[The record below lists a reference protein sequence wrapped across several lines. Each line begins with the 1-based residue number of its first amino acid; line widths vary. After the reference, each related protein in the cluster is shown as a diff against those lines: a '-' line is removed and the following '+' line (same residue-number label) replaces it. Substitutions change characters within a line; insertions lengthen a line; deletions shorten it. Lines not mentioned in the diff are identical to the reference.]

1 MYIAVQ
7 NNEVIAEGATT
18 HHLIDK
24 IVGYKLVPLNGYYY
38 LTEVYIGRNKLRGK
52 FKTRIPS
59 ATVITDSHNEAI
71 NTFIRQRKLIQLQRL
86 GKCRI
91 YVEHTSID

>member
-7 NNEVIAEGATT
+7 NNEVVVKGTT
-18 HHLIDK
+18 FQAVVDK
-24 IVGYKLVPLNGYYY
+24 LVGYKLEPINGFYY
-38 LTEVYIGRNKLRGK
+38 LTEVTIGLNSLRGK

-59 ATVITDSHNEAI
+59 ATTIKDTHHEAI
-71 NTFIRQRKLIQLQRL
+71 NTYIRQFKYRQLQRL